1 MHDITPS
8 SPQARGIALRVTLAV
23 ALALAHVG
31 TTTSQAQAV
40 RADTIAACY
49 VPASGTMYR
58 IAAPNAPATR
68 AASSHQAFT
77 IVSGRDGAQGP
88 VGPAGG
94 VGPAG
99 AAGPPGAIGP
109 TGPQGSHGSPGPQG
123 PQGVAGVSGPSGLE
137 VMLNS
142 TTAPASGGLTTFARC
157 PSGKI
162 AIAGGHGRV
171 PPLVQIRESRP
182 GSSSGQLPGP
192 FDQGL
197 WTIGIRNDSGS
208 GFTLDVYAVC
218 AFPN

>member
-8 SPQARGIALRVTLAV
+8 FPQLRGTALRVTLAV
-23 ALALAHVG
+23 ALALVS
-31 TTTSQAQAV
+31 TTRSQAQAV

-58 IAAPNAPATR
+58 IAAPSAPATC

-99 AAGPPGAIGP
+99 AAGSPGAIGP
-109 TGPQGSHGSPGPQG
+109 TGQGSQGSPGPQG
-123 PQGVAGVSGPSGLE
+123 PQGVAGVSGTSGLE
-137 VMLNS
+137 VVLNS

-208 GFTLDVYAVC
+208 SFTLDVYAVC